1 MKVIIV
7 YAHPCKNSFTYK
19 VKEEFVRGLCDG
31 GCEVEISDLYAM
43 NFKSEIAEQEY
54 LREANYNVA
63 IPVPEDVVAEQ
74 RKINDSD
81 AVAFIYPVF
90 WTEAPAKLVGWF
102 QRVWTFGY
110 AYGPMQSMRL
120 LDKAMFLVTMGGNAQ
135 DENRKVQIEAM
146 KTVML
151 GDRIADRAVNKQM
164 FFFDE
169 MTHDCHNEERERD
182 FLKKAYELGLNFK
195 NGGEVNEGSDC

>member
-1 MKVIIV
+1 MKVLVI
-7 YAHPCKNSFTYK
+7 YAHPSESSFTYK
-19 VKEEFVRGLCDG
+19 VKEKFTRGLRDG

-43 NFKSEIAEQEY
+43 NFKSEIDEREY
-54 LREANYNVA
+54 LRESNYNAA
-63 IPVPEDVVAEQ
+63 IAVPDDVINEQ

-81 AVAFIYPVF
+81 ALVFIYPIF

-120 LDKAMFLVTMGGNAQ
+120 LDKVLFLAVMGGNLR
-135 DENRKVQIEAM
+135 DEQRQTQAEAM

-151 GDRIADRAVNKQM
+151 GDRIADRAVWKQM
-164 FFFDE
+164 IFFDE
-169 MTHDCHNEERERD
+169 MTHDRRRGEKEND
-182 FLKKAYELGLNFK
+182 YLKKAYELGLNFK
-195 NGGEVNEGSDC
+195 NG